1 MIEKKTRTRIPKENK
16 IRAELQKEI
25 NSLCPFCISTEVGHF
40 QIHHI
45 DDNPSN
51 NEILNLI
58 LVCPTCH
65 SKITK
70 GDYSPMEV
78 LQKKITL
85 LPQPEKSTSNLTNPI
100 TFNGKVTN
108 SIVGNNN
115 KVTIKQTSKPVKKNS
130 SKISRWLY
138 RIR

>member
-1 MIEKKTRTRIPKENK
+1 MIERKTRTRIPKENK
-16 IRAELQKEI
+16 IRAELQKKI
-25 NSLCPFCISTEVGHF
+25 NSVCPFCISTEVEHF

-51 NEILNLI
+51 NEIFNLK

-78 LQKKITL
+78 FQ
-85 LPQPEKSTSNLTNPI
+85 
-100 TFNGKVTN
+100 
-108 SIVGNNN
+108 
-115 KVTIKQTSKPVKKNS
+115 
-130 SKISRWLY
+130 
-138 RIR
+138 